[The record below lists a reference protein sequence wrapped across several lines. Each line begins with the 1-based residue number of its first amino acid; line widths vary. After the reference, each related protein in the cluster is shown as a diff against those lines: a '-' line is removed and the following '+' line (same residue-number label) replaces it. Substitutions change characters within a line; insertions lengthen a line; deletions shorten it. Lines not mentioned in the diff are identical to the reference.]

1 MISCKIFLA
10 NTNKDESVIISSKI
24 RQCTAEL
31 SACMDRN
38 LLLRFNDGI
47 ILVVHSEVL
56 AYYSVRFFHNYR
68 LNRYHVKIINDADIA
83 RNLIQFHYT
92 GILQILFLEI
102 EKYFL
107 IASQLAFDIALEALS
122 QLLEKFSHQN
132 SYHAIICANI
142 ACESNNH
149 VATPCVK
156 SIIYCAATFLQ
167 ESINSDSYKIYA
179 SPNAAYRILQ
189 VLALFIDWKKTLQ
202 LALEWITYAE
212 CRYCYADFIFDA
224 IVFKASDELIRIVKK
239 EIDCLPRKVG
249 EVLAK
254 RCEHIIYRYLTY
266 DENNIERRNQAKRL
280 VFSTEVNTSTSVRSF
295 ARNKVK
301 TSSIKAQEDT
311 QSSNDNTQRTH
322 TSNSNEMISHER
334 LLKRSQANSSQL
346 LTMKNKKFSRESKI
360 SHKSINGQNSRIF
373 DKLQKSLN
381 QSGLLLSCFDE
392 VPNIL
397 PDSINIKH
405 SREKQQPEMVQRQ
418 TIAEQ
423 KIINKMKY
431 LNKFGFVADAKLS
444 DNAITV

>member
-10 NTNKDESVIISSKI
+10 NTNKDELRLREFRKCVNLQSVIISSKI

-47 ILVVHSEVL
+47 ILVVHS
-56 AYYSVRFFHNYR
+56 
-68 LNRYHVKIINDADIA
+68 
-83 RNLIQFHYT
+83 
-92 GILQILFLEI
+92 
-102 EKYFL
+102 
-107 IASQLAFDIALEALS
+107 EALS

-311 QSSNDNTQRTH
+311 QSSSWSSKTENFLLPASSSTEIFDEFLLDDNTQRTH

-373 DKLQKSLN
+373 DKLQSNYYSKAVKQKVAKENIMSDEVKMIGNKSESGLEESLN

-405 SREKQQPEMVQRQ
+405 SREKQQP
-418 TIAEQ
+418 
-423 KIINKMKY
+423 
-431 LNKFGFVADAKLS
+431 GFNFK
-444 DNAITV
+444 